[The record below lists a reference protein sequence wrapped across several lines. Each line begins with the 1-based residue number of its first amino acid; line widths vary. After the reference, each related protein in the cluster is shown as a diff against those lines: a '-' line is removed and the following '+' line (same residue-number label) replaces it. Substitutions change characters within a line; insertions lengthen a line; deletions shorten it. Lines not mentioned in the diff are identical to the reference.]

1 MVAQG
6 QQTQIRISGQKIQ
19 NLGRFKQLQ
28 NVNIFLGNSKAAKSQ
43 SDEETIR
50 DRSFFRT
57 HFLHLR

>member
-43 SDEETIR
+43 SDEETNNQ
-50 DRSFFRT
+50 RSFF
-57 HFLHLR
+57 L